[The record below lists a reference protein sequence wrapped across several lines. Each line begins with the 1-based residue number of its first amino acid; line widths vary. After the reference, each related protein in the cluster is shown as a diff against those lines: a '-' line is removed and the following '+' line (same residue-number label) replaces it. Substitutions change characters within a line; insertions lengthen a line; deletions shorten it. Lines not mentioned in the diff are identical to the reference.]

1 MGPGTSLLHRRIFS
15 PFLSTHKVDRQLT
28 HLLIM
33 SDDETKL
40 EMDLPEKKK
49 KRKKKKKKDKGTA
62 DDDEAASDDAAAPAG
77 SDDGGDDDDGEGEGS
92 DLDMDLPDKKA
103 KKKKRKH
110 KSKDKAS
117 AAVGAIPADGE
128 DWTYD
133 QLLTRVFETIHAA
146 NPDHDNA
153 STTVELEAPALVRVG
168 TKKTGIV
175 NFKEICEAMNRPL
188 DHVLSFVL
196 AELGTTGTFA
206 ADHRLT
212 LKGRFQNRHIENVLR
227 HYVSN
232 YLICQNCHSPNTV
245 LTKENRLQFVVCQT
259 CKSSRSVAAVDRGYQ
274 AQIGRR
280 RKR

>member
-1 MGPGTSLLHRRIFS
+1 
-15 PFLSTHKVDRQLT
+15 
-28 HLLIM
+28 
-33 SDDETKL
+33 
-40 EMDLPEKKK
+40 
-49 KRKKKKKKDKGTA
+49 
-62 DDDEAASDDAAAPAG
+62 
-77 SDDGGDDDDGEGEGS
+77 
-92 DLDMDLPDKKA
+92 MDLPDKKA
-103 KKKKRKH
+103 KKKKKKKKRKH

-188 DHVLSFVL
+188 EHVLSFVL

-245 LTKENRLQFVVCQT
+245 LTKGASCTVVFWRVVSLEGAGGLGVEPTVCLNKFEIARPGFPFVLPPPPPRLLFHF
-259 CKSSRSVAAVDRGYQ
+259 AP
-274 AQIGRR
+274 IFLP
-280 RKR
+280 